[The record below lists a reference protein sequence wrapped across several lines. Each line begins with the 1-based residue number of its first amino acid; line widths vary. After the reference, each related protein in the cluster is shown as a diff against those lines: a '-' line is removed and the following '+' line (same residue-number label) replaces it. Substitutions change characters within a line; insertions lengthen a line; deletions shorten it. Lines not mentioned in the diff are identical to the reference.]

1 MCLGIPGRVTR
12 WLDQDPLFA
21 KAEVDFGGLKKVCH
35 FACVPDAEI
44 GDFVIVHAG
53 IAITQISA
61 EQAALIETDLSD
73 FDPANKSQ
81 EEGTSG

>member
-21 KAEVDFGGLKKVCH
+21 KAVVDFGGLKKVCH

-44 GDFVIVHAG
+44 GDYVIVHAG
-53 IAITQISA
+53 IAITRISA
-61 EQAALIETDLSD
+61 EQASQIETDISYLA
-73 FDPANKSQ
+73 PTNISQ